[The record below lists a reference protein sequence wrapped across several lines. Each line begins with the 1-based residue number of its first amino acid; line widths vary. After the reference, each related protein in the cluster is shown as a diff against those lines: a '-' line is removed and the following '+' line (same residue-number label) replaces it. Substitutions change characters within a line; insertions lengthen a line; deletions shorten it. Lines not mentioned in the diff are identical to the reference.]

1 MVEMTQEVSTVAV
14 AVMVTVAVS
23 AMATSVLDSHQEVV
37 GDPSVEG
44 RRYLSRNW
52 WSGMM

>member
-1 MVEMTQEVSTVAV
+1 MTQEVSTVAV

-44 RRYLSRNW
+44 KEVPE
-52 WSGMM
+52 